1 MRLMIVDDNAR
12 VRRMIAEVA
21 APPDADVIECDGSQV
36 LPAYLQHRPHI
47 VLMDIALGAVDG
59 IDAAGLILGA
69 DPQARVVMVTDY
81 DGVELR
87 EAAHAAGACAY
98 VLKENL
104 VELRRLIEYLGSD
117 DAAGG

>member
-21 APPDADVIECDGSQV
+21 APMTVDVVECPQGSQALAV
-36 LPAYLQHRPHI
+36 YLQHRPDV
-47 VLMDIALGAVDG
+47 VLMDVAMEGIDGIAATGLIRAVDP
-59 IDAAGLILGA
+59 AARI
-69 DPQARVVMVTDY
+69 VMVTDY

-87 EAAHAAGACAY
+87 EAAEAAGACGY

-104 VELRRLIEYLGSD
+104 FELRALLERLGRAD
-117 DAAGG
+117 PG